1 MGSRASAAARRKTR
15 RIDDLTAAAVLPDR
29 RAERRRRLAG
39 PDLEFRAYQRGEI
52 SQRPGCTGNLF
63 RAG

>member
-29 RAERRRRLAG
+29 RAERRRLAG
-39 PDLEFRAYQRGEI
+39 PDLEFRACQRGEI

-63 RAG
+63 RAR